1 MASGLAHKSEKEQV
15 SILPCAMGD
24 CSDDVLATL
33 SGIDEETVSIANI
46 KTELKNYFGKR
57 QSVVVE

>member
-1 MASGLAHKSEKEQV
+1 
-15 SILPCAMGD
+15 MGD

-33 SGIDEETVSIANI
+33 SIDEETVSIANI

>member
-33 SGIDEETVSIANI
+33 SIDEETVSIANI